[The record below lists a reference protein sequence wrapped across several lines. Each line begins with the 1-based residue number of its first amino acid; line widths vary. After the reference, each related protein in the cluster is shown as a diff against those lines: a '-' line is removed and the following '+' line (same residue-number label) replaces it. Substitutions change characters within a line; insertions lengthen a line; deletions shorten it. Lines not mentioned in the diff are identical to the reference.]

1 MSSARS
7 VLLSLCSAVLVVA
20 GFLLRAFLR
29 AALHAALL
37 PQATLGADPFIHF
50 TSIADPFIRFTSIS
64 GSSTLKKTDEERNK
78 TPSSGFFS
86 GSIGQYQDQ
95 VYGLTLCR
103 GDTSPSDCKAC
114 VADAGAEIRRH
125 CPRNKWAIIWYD
137 DCMFKYLDT
146 DFFGQIDNANKFYM
160 WNLKNVSDPE
170 AFNGK
175 VWGLLTGLVE
185 EAYTVPKLYAT
196 GEMGLEDKTKLYGLV
211 QCTRDLSATECKE
224 CLEGAIGELPSC
236 CDGKEGGRGVGGS
249 CNFRYEIYPFV
260 NV

>member
-1 MSSARS
+1 MSSARF
-7 VLLSLCSAVLVVA
+7 VLLSLCSTL
-20 GFLLRAFLR
+20 LLR
-29 AALHAALL
+29 
-37 PQATLGADPFIHF
+37 ATLGADPLFHF
-50 TSIADPFIRFTSIS
+50 CSTPENFTAGSPYESNLNKLTSFLYT
-64 GSSTLKKTDEERNK
+64 K
-78 TPSSGFFS
+78 TPSSGFGL

-95 VYGLTLCR
+95 VYGLALCR

-114 VADAGAEIRRH
+114 VADAGAEIRHR
-125 CPRNKWAIIWYD
+125 CPHNKGAIIWYD

-175 VWGLLTGLVE
+175 VRGLLTGLVE

-196 GEMGLEDKTKLYGLV
+196 GEMGLVDKTKLYGLV

-236 CDGKEGGRGVGGS
+236 CDGKEGGRVVGGS

>member
-37 PQATLGADPFIHF
+37 PQATLGADPFI
-50 TSIADPFIRFTSIS
+50 RFTSIS
-64 GSSTLKKTDEERNK
+64 GNFTAGSPYESNFNNLTSFLYTK
-78 TPSSGFFS
+78 TPSSGFGL

-125 CPRNKWAIIWYD
+125 CPRNKGAIIWYD

-146 DFFGQIDNANKFYM
+146 
-160 WNLKNVSDPE
+160 E

-175 VWGLLTGLVE
+175 VRGLLTGLVE

-236 CDGKEGGRGVGGS
+236 CDGKEGGRVVGGS